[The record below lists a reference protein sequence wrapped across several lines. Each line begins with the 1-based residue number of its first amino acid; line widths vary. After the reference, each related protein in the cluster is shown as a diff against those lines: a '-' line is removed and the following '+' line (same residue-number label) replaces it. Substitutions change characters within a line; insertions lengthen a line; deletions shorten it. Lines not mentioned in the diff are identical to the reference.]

1 MSEVANAE
9 VGGAGREEMV
19 EDRQP
24 DRSKDREPIEML
36 DVFMVVP
43 LCESATTYRGRQ
55 DERQAPAAP
64 QPPPAPHHGPRP

>member
-36 DVFMVVP
+36 DVFMVPEVG
-43 LCESATTYRGRQ
+43 SATTYRGRQ

-64 QPPPAPHHGPRP
+64 RPPPAPHHGPRP

>member
-36 DVFMVVP
+36 DVFMVAR
-43 LCESATTYRGRQ
+43 SG
-55 DERQAPAAP
+55 ERNNLPWAA
-64 QPPPAPHHGPRP
+64 R